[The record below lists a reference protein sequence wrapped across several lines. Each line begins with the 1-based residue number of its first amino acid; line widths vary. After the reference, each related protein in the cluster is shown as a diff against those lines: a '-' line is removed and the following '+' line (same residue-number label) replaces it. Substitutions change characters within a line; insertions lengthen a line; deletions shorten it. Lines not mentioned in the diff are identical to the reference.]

1 MITTNINILY
11 LNKFSNII
19 IYLRKIN
26 LSYFSA
32 KFGYNQE
39 TLKLM

>member
-26 LSYFSA
+26 LNYFSA